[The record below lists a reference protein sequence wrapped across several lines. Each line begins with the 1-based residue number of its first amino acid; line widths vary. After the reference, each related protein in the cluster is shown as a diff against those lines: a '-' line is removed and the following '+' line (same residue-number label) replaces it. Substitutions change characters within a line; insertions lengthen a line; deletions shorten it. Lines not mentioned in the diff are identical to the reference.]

1 MRPNPS
7 NTHLPALLSPITAHR
22 TPGHSRLH
30 LTHPSGKT
38 LGELRFLDSGAGLT
52 LGDLHFTLERD
63 DRFGYRMLA
72 AKPIMSAEPVK
83 GLEQLSIHHG
93 ERDYSARVSPLR
105 NTAVARSEAGTEVAR
120 VSGGLLGLKYRLD
133 FAATIPGPVPGSA
146 LVAVL
151 LLAHLLVVR
160 SRVYRAVPV
169 HVPPGGL

>member
-1 MRPNPS
+1 MRLDPP
-7 NTHLPALLSPITAHR
+7 NTHLPPFRPPITAHR
-22 TPGHSRLH
+22 TPGRSRLH

-38 LGELRFLDSGAGLT
+38 LGEIRFLDSGADLT
-52 LGDLHFTLERD
+52 LGVLHITLKRD
-63 DRFGYRMLA
+63 DRFGYRMRA
-72 AKPIMSAEPVK
+72 TAGPIMSAEPVK

-93 ERDYSARVSPLR
+93 GQDYSARVSPLR
-105 NTAVARSEAGTEVAR
+105 NTAVARSEAGAEVAR

-133 FAATIPGPVPGSA
+133 FAAAVPDAA